1 MLSLLCVKL
10 VLTIV
15 WVVIKTETAWI
26 VQKMILECILRQRKD
41 ACLKWVTMIAW
52 PQKQLNAQEGVKPVL
67 LLFSV
72 LHVSRLT
79 FLQPTISAIRF
90 VQLGFTKIQPSEF
103 VRLVPMT
110 VTLAIILLSA
120 KLVTDHLILGVWVKL
135 QADVSLLKAIMKAL
149 WPKQAVV
156 LLVAQTV
163 ILLKNAMYVF

>member
-1 MLSLLCVKL
+1 M
-10 VLTIV
+10 
-15 WVVIKTETAWI
+15 
-26 VQKMILECILRQRKD
+26 
-41 ACLKWVTMIAW
+41 
-52 PQKQLNAQEGVKPVL
+52 PVL

-120 KLVTDHLILGVWVKL
+120 KLVADHLILGV
-135 QADVSLLKAIMKAL
+135 
-149 WPKQAVV
+149 
-156 LLVAQTV
+156 
-163 ILLKNAMYVF
+163 